1 VFVGVVA
8 ESEFHIPI
16 GICVFFYL
24 SSDAQFPCSDVAVI
38 ILQVYCSRKHCIIVL
53 LTMMLRSCHSQS
65 KCSAC
70 EYVYIALCHI
80 ICQAVWETNKELYI
94 LRTLVFLIA
103 YEYIAQECLPAAKE
117 KSIYSFV
124 SVLMNSM

>member
-1 VFVGVVA
+1 MFVGVVA
-8 ESEFHIPI
+8 ESEFHIPV

-24 SSDAQFPCSDVAVI
+24 SSVAQFPCSDVAVI
-38 ILQVYCSRKHCIIVL
+38 ILQVYFSRKHCIIVL

-80 ICQAVWETNKELYI
+80 ICQAVWETKQGI
-94 LRTLVFLIA
+94 VH
-103 YEYIAQECLPAAKE
+103 P
-117 KSIYSFV
+117 
-124 SVLMNSM
+124 